1 MLETC
6 ELIDGID
13 GVYPWFFMAIFGL
26 GDCKV
31 AYIFFWVHVVW
42 IALLFPFLKTNPP
55 DEKRAFAPC
64 VCCCCCFFFMHLQW
78 RLLTAMPST
87 CPMCLA
93 FGSIRLDSAL
103 LCSVLFCS
111 VLFWLGRIFQKVLGR
126 LAVGV
131 RHPRHP
137 TPHPLVILP
146 WLMMR
151 SVVIRSKRGKS
162 AAEAE
167 LSNGLNPSFLFISL
181 WAVLLC

>member
-1 MLETC
+1 
-6 ELIDGID
+6 
-13 GVYPWFFMAIFGL
+13 MAFILDFSWLSL
-26 GDCKV
+26 GWVIVKLL
-31 AYIFFWVHVVW
+31 IFFFECMLSESRCCSRSWKPIRQTRNAPLRLVFVVAAAFFSCIFSGGCWLRCLRPAQCASHLAPFGW
-42 IALLFPFLKTNPP
+42 I
-55 DEKRAFAPC
+55 
-64 VCCCCCFFFMHLQW
+64 
-78 RLLTAMPST
+78 
-87 CPMCLA
+87 
-93 FGSIRLDSAL
+93 L
-103 LCSVLFCS
+103 LCSAPFCS

>member
-1 MLETC
+1 MEVILDFSW
-6 ELIDGID
+6 LS
-13 GVYPWFFMAIFGL
+13 L
-26 GDCKV
+26 GWVIVKLL
-31 AYIFFWVHVVW
+31 IFFFECMLSESRCCSRSWKPIRQTRNAPLRLVFVV
-42 IALLFPFLKTNPP
+42 A
-55 DEKRAFAPC
+55 AA
-64 VCCCCCFFFMHLQW
+64 FFFMHLQW

>member
-1 MLETC
+1 MSCLTH
-6 ELIDGID
+6 DGID

-31 AYIFFWVHVVW
+31 AYIFSECMLSESRCCSRSWKPIRQTRNAPLRLVFVV
-42 IALLFPFLKTNPP
+42 AA
-55 DEKRAFAPC
+55 AFFHASSVAAADC
-64 VCCCCCFFFMHLQW
+64 D
-78 RLLTAMPST
+78 
-87 CPMCLA
+87 A
-93 FGSIRLDSAL
+93 FDLPNVPRIWLHSVVFCSAL
-103 LCSVLFCS
+103 LRSVLFCS
-111 VLFWLGRIFQKVLGR
+111 VLVGSDLSKVLGC